1 MNPEYYD
8 DFEVLGGFI
17 PLKKTT
23 IKRGVQNSKRK
34 VQRLEADGGLFGMP
48 IPELLEVLR
57 ILFPIP
63 DFLSGQNEV
72 FASGDS
78 YSQSNKAN
86 SGGDS
91 GNGFYLIDVFCK
103 YGAST
108 NQNGRVLSS

>member
-1 MNPEYYD
+1 
-8 DFEVLGGFI
+8 
-17 PLKKTT
+17 
-23 IKRGVQNSKRK
+23 
-34 VQRLEADGGLFGMP
+34 MP

-57 ILFPIP
+57 ILFPIS

-72 FASGDS
+72 FTAGDS

-91 GNGFYLIDVFCK
+91 GNGFYLIDIFCK
-103 YGAST
+103 YGTFT